1 MQQINRYSG
10 ALSGNFE
17 YTETWSEAHR
27 HACEVDE
34 IARLPQQWDVDARL
48 QGIRAKRGE
57 AAMARIARD
66 VSEHRSELA
75 RQGKLRPPSAGG
87 APAPA
92 KQPARA
98 SKPASDA
105 IASLF

>member
-10 ALSGNFE
+10 ALSGAFE

-34 IARLPQQWDVDARL
+34 IARLTHQWEVDERL

-57 AAMARIARD
+57 AAMTRIARD
-66 VSEHRSELA
+66 VTEHRNELV
-75 RQGKLRPPSAGG
+75 RQGKLRLPSATS

-92 KQPARA
+92 KQSARPT
-98 SKPASDA
+98 KPSSDA